1 MANRIKSAF
10 IPPPQNNYRLVIT
23 TASSRKLLEKIADE
37 LISKRL
43 AACVQITGKVTSVY
57 RWKGKT
63 EKAGEYMCLIKT
75 KDSLYNAVEKKIK
88 ELHSYDVPEIIALP
102 IVAGSAEYFD
112 WIDKSL
118 KDG

>member
-1 MANRIKSAF
+1 MKQEKF
-10 IPPPQNNYRLVIT
+10 IQVIT
-23 TASSRKLLEKIADE
+23 TADSRKTLEKIADVLVGE
-37 LISKRL
+37 KL
-43 AACVQITGKVTSVY
+43 AACAQITEKIKSVY
-57 RWKGKT
+57 KWKGKT
-63 EKAGEYMCLIKT
+63 EKADEYMCLIKT
-75 KDSLYNAVEKKIK
+75 KASLYNAVEKKIK